1 MKFSAYELQEGNHFM
16 ALEYYAL
23 ILNRTFLV
31 LLTPMHLVGVKV
43 NGPISAE
50 GGKDALTRAITHA
63 MAVQDVNNP
72 YAYGRERYL
81 KAVDD
86 LDLFGEEIL
95 QKSRGNFRLAYADI
109 ASVQHDPRKK
119 WGMGPYPHDGKIYLT
134 TKAGQK
140 KELIPVGQQN
150 GAAIAQAIQR
160 KIGLA

>member
-1 MKFSAYELQEGNHFM
+1 MKFSEYDLQEGNHFV
-16 ALEYYAL
+16 AIEYYAL
-23 ILNRTFLV
+23 ILNRTFMV
-31 LLTPMHLVGVKV
+31 LLTPTHLVGVKV

-50 GGKDALTRAITHA
+50 GGKDALTRAVTRA

-72 YAYGRERYL
+72 YAYGREKYL

-95 QKSRGNFRLAYADI
+95 QKSGGNFRLAYTDI

-119 WGMGPYPHDGKIYLT
+119 WGMGPYPHDGKIYVT

-140 KELIPVGQQN
+140 KELIPVGKQE
-150 GAAIAQAIQR
+150 GAAIAQAIQQKLR
-160 KIGLA
+160 PA